1 MSSCLI
7 LCWATHKLWQEL
19 FDSHDFNLRVWKLW
33 RISKLQILF
42 NLPILIFDFASLIEY
57 LLCPSCKYFKKM
69 CQKNTNGERFRWHM
83 YHCYST
89 GNRKCQPRCW
99 LFLADTHIMF
109 EKLMKF
115 SGIICPDYFTCLALS
130 YSAVPLITPRVI
142 YFQRFFFSSNYV
154 WIMFEKLMIFFS

>member
-89 GNRKCQPRCW
+89 GNRKSQPHCW
-99 LFLADTHIMF
+99 LFLADTHPLKADLSSTIPSRLNNVWKINEILRHNLSRLF
-109 EKLMKF
+109 HLSCSLVLCRATNNTESHLF
-115 SGIICPDYFTCLALS
+115 S
-130 YSAVPLITPRVI
+130 
-142 YFQRFFFSSNYV
+142 
-154 WIMFEKLMIFFS
+154 EIFF